1 VTPRDGQQAQETPRR
16 RAAAGAELPRKL
28 SRRSPKG
35 EQLRTILEDL
45 IDALKP
51 GDPLPSER
59 ELAERYD
66 VARMTVRAEITRL
79 AGEGLVE
86 RVQGRGTFV
95 AEARVAQAA
104 ALSSF
109 TEDMRARGLK
119 PGSEVLG
126 QGTVAADDLVAR
138 RLGLEPGASVVRVR
152 RVRTADG
159 EPMALE
165 EAFLPADRFGALA
178 DEGPLE
184 GSLFTALEERF
195 GARFPVAD
203 QQVVAV
209 EIVGEDANLLRV
221 APGRAGLKFHTIL
234 IDADERPVAYAWSL
248 FRGDRYEIRLRQER
262 RP

>member
-1 VTPRDGQQAQETPRR
+1 MT
-16 RAAAGAELPRKL
+16 AELPRKL

-35 EQLRTILEDL
+35 EQLRSIMEDL
-45 IDALKP
+45 IDAAKP

-79 AGEGLVE
+79 AAEGMVE

-109 TEDMRARGLK
+109 TEDMRARGLTA
-119 PGSEVLG
+119 GSQVLG
-126 QGTVAADDLVAR
+126 QATEPADDGVAR
-138 RLGLEPGASVVRVR
+138 RLGIEPGTPVVRVR

-165 EAFLPADRFGALA
+165 EAFLVAERFGALA
-178 DEGPLE
+178 EEDLE
-184 GSLFTALEERF
+184 GASLFTVLEERF
-195 GARFPVAD
+195 GARFPAAD

-234 IDADERPVAYAWSL
+234 IDTDERPLAYAWSL

-262 RP
+262 RA

>member
-1 VTPRDGQQAQETPRR
+1 VT
-16 RAAAGAELPRKL
+16 AELPRKL
-28 SRRSPKG
+28 SRASPKG
-35 EQLRTILEDL
+35 SQLRSIMEDL
-45 IDALKP
+45 IETLKP

-59 ELAERYD
+59 ELAERYG

-79 AGEGLVE
+79 AAEGMVE

-104 ALSSF
+104 TLSSF
-109 TEDMRARGLK
+109 TEDMRARGLMA
-119 PGSEVLG
+119 GSQVLG
-126 QGTVAADDLVAR
+126 QGTEPADDLVAG
-138 RLGLEPGASVVRVR
+138 RLGIEPGALIVRLR

-165 EAFLPADRFGALA
+165 EAFLPAERFGALA
-178 DEGPLE
+178 EEGLD
-184 GSLFTALEERF
+184 GLSLFTVLEERF
-195 GARFPVAD
+195 DARFPSAD

-234 IDADERPVAYAWSL
+234 LDVDEQPLAYAWSL

-262 RP
+262 RA

>member
-1 VTPRDGQQAQETPRR
+1 MSPR
-16 RAAAGAELPRKL
+16 AELPRKL

-35 EQLRTILEDL
+35 EQLRAILEDL
-45 IDALKP
+45 IDALAP

-66 VARMTVRAEITRL
+66 VARMTVRAEITAL
-79 AGEGLVE
+79 AAEGRVE

-119 PGSEVLG
+119 PGSQVLG
-126 QGTVAADDLVAR
+126 QGVEPADDLVAR
-138 RLGLEPGASVVRVR
+138 RLGLEPGAEVVRVR

-178 DEGPLE
+178 GEDLE
-184 GSLFTALEERF
+184 GASLFTVLEERH

-234 IDADERPVAYAWSL
+234 LDEDERPLAYAWSL

-262 RP
+262 RA

>member
-1 VTPRDGQQAQETPRR
+1 VSSRGGQGNGAAIPRR
-16 RAAAGAELPRKL
+16 L
-28 SRRSPKG
+28 SGRSPKG
-35 EQLRTILEDL
+35 TQLRSILEDL
-45 IDALKP
+45 IGTLRP

-66 VARMTVRAEITRL
+66 LARMTVRAEITRL

-95 AEARVAQAA
+95 AEPRVAQAA

-109 TEDMRARGLK
+109 TEDMRARGLTA
-119 PGSEVLG
+119 GSRVLG
-126 QGTVAADDLVAR
+126 QETVPADAVVSR
-138 RLGLEPGASVVRVR
+138 GLEIDPGAPVVRLR

-159 EPMALE
+159 DPMALE
-165 EAFLPADRFGALA
+165 EAFLDA
-178 DEGPLE
+178 
-184 GSLFTALEERF
+184 
-195 GARFPVAD
+195 ARFPELAD
-203 QQVVAV
+203 TSLEGASLFDVLENRFGVRFPTANQRVVAV

-234 IDADERPVAYAWSL
+234 LDDSERPLAYAWSL

-262 RP
+262 RT

>member
-1 VTPRDGQQAQETPRR
+1 VTPRDGQTTDPPRR

-35 EQLRTILEDL
+35 EQLRSILEDL
-45 IDALKP
+45 IDALRP

-66 VARMTVRAEITRL
+66 IARMTVRAEITRL
-79 AGEGLVE
+79 AAEGLVE

-109 TEDMRARGLK
+109 TEDMRARGHR

-126 QGTVAADDLVAR
+126 QGVVAADDAVAS
-138 RLGLEPGASVVRVR
+138 RLEVATGAPVVRVR

-165 EAFLPADRFGALA
+165 EAFLPADRFRALA
-178 DEGPLE
+178 DEDLVDA
-184 GSLFTALEERF
+184 SLFTVLEERY
-195 GARFPVAD
+195 GARFPIAD
-203 QQVVAV
+203 QRVVAV

-234 IDADERPVAYAWSL
+234 IDEDERPLAYAWSL

>member
-1 VTPRDGQQAQETPRR
+1 VT
-16 RAAAGAELPRKL
+16 AELPRKL
-28 SRRSPKG
+28 SRASPKG
-35 EQLRTILEDL
+35 TQLRSIMEDL
-45 IDALKP
+45 IETLKP

-59 ELAERYD
+59 ELAERYG

-79 AGEGLVE
+79 AAEGMVE

-104 ALSSF
+104 TLSSF
-109 TEDMRARGLK
+109 TEDMRARGLTA
-119 PGSEVLG
+119 GSQVLG
-126 QGTVAADDLVAR
+126 QGTEPADELVAA
-138 RLGLEPGASVVRVR
+138 RLGLEPGALVVRVR

-165 EAFLPADRFGALA
+165 EAFLAAERFGALA
-178 DEGPLE
+178 EEDLDGR
-184 GSLFTALEERF
+184 SLFTVLEERF
-195 GARFPVAD
+195 GARFPSAD

-234 IDADERPVAYAWSL
+234 LDADERPLAYAWSL

-262 RP
+262 RL

>member
-1 VTPRDGQQAQETPRR
+1 VT
-16 RAAAGAELPRKL
+16 AELPRKL
-28 SRRSPKG
+28 SRASPKG
-35 EQLRTILEDL
+35 TQLRSIMEDL

-59 ELAERYD
+59 ELAERYG

-79 AGEGLVE
+79 AAEGMVE

-104 ALSSF
+104 TLSSF

-119 PGSEVLG
+119 AGSQVLG
-126 QGTVAADDLVAR
+126 QGKEPADDVVAG
-138 RLGLEPGASVVRVR
+138 RLGIEPGALVVRVR

-165 EAFLPADRFGALA
+165 EAFLPAKRFGALV
-178 DEGPLE
+178 DEDLE
-184 GSLFTALEERF
+184 GASLFTVLEERF
-195 GARFPVAD
+195 GVRFPSAD

-234 IDADERPVAYAWSL
+234 LDDDERPLAYAWSL